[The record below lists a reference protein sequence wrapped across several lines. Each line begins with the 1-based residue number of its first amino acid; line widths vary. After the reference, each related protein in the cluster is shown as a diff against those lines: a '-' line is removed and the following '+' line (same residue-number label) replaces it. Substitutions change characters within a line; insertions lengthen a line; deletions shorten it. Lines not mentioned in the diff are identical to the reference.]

1 MTTMEL
7 KSLKMDL
14 VEELLSLNDKEMLNR
29 VKNYLKRLKKM
40 EAEKEEEEI
49 TKEEVLAG
57 IDAVKPTCRRE
68 AKRLA
73 KHYSSFKEDFV
84 SLIDDLEQNPLLGTD
99 LGHGLRKV
107 RMKITSKGKGK
118 SRGARVITFTL
129 VVSQQDAVLNLL
141 YIYDKADRASISEK
155 EIEQLLKQNGL
166 K

>member
-1 MTTMEL
+1 MEGKL
-7 KSLKMDL
+7 EVKTAKS
-14 VEELLSLNDKEMLNR
+14 SLM
-29 VKNYLKRLKKM
+29 NY
-40 EAEKEEEEI
+40 EI
-49 TKEEVLAG
+49 
-57 IDAVKPTCRRE
+57 IVKPTFQRE
-68 AKRLA
+68 AKRQ

-99 LGHGLRKV
+99 LGDGLRKV

-118 SRGARVITFTL
+118 SGGARVITFTL

>member
-1 MTTMEL
+1 M
-7 KSLKMDL
+7 
-14 VEELLSLNDKEMLNR
+14 
-29 VKNYLKRLKKM
+29 NY
-40 EAEKEEEEI
+40 EI
-49 TKEEVLAG
+49 
-57 IDAVKPTCRRE
+57 IVKPTFQRE

-107 RMKITSKGKGK
+107 RMKITSKGKGG
-118 SRGARVITFTL
+118 GARVITFTL